1 MEPVTEVEALKY
13 ERDALLTG
21 IEKRKDNIRIFEEA
35 IAKENEEMERE
46 KEMIKI
52 IELHQKAK

>member
-21 IEKRKDNIRIFEEA
+21 IEKRKDNIRILEEA

>member
-1 MEPVTEVEALKY
+1 MEPVSELEAFKY
-13 ERDALLTG
+13 EKNALIAG